1 MRLKVLVSAGLVIA
15 LSVVSIVAFVSSL
28 DIEKKNRQREQ
39 EKQQVVIEE
48 NNYSLVVN
56 DNLEILFQSK
66 EHIYYETKIIK

>member
-56 DNLEILFQSK
+56 DNLEMFFQSK
-66 EHIYYETKIIK
+66 EHIWYVKED